1 MSGSPTRA
9 PTHAW
14 TCAPTHDPTRTS
26 RRAVLAQLCAAGLG
40 LAVAPAARAD
50 ARRLTAAEI
59 EQALSGNTIE
69 GQWAGRPYKQHFAA
83 DGTTVYVETGRPPST
98 GRWKADAGQDAYC
111 SWWEVSGWACYQVL
125 DGGPDTIIWVAP
137 GSGDRYPATVL
148 PGKQL

>member
-1 MSGSPTRA
+1 MSGGAAR
-9 PTHAW
+9 
-14 TCAPTHDPTRTS
+14 DPSRTP
-26 RRAVLAQLCAAGLG
+26 RRAVLMLLLAAGLG
-40 LAVAPAARAD
+40 LIAPPAVQAD

-69 GQWAGRPYKQHFAA
+69 GQWAGRSYKQYFAA
-83 DGTTVYVETGRPPST
+83 DGSTVYAEAGRPPST

-111 SWWEVSGWACYQVL
+111 SWWEMSGWACYRVL

-137 GSGDRYPATVL
+137 GSGERYPATVL